1 MNELRAVNEFA
12 AQMDEDADAVK
23 REMARIV
30 NKAIQL
36 LPKHIQN
43 MSMRDFMGKFGGNK
57 ELVIEQDKKQK
68 R

>member
-1 MNELRAVNEFA
+1 
-12 AQMDEDADAVK
+12 MDEDADAVK